1 MSNYRAVDHP
11 RTASFVLYSP
21 LPFYFSH
28 PLLFR
33 LDSFFLRLRRYEL
46 ESGSCGALLA
56 FAMAVGLSIYVD
68 LMKCCQP

>member
-1 MSNYRAVDHP
+1 MSNYRAVNHP
-11 RTASFVLYSP
+11 RTALFVLYFP

-33 LDSFFLRLRRYEL
+33 LDPFFCDCVDKL
-46 ESGSCGALLA
+46 EGGSCSALLA